1 MGRNGQ
7 GQSQAANPQAQNGRH
22 SESNNE
28 EAHVECEGGCDL
40 APEPGA
46 WTVREQSTGAQL
58 GHRQGGEPSTRE
70 YRRFKGRRNRT
81 GMRRFM

>member
-1 MGRNGQ
+1 M
-7 GQSQAANPQAQNGRH
+7 QAANPQAQNGHH

-28 EAHVECEGGCDL
+28 EAHVEYEGGCDL

-46 WTVREQSTGAQL
+46 WTVREQSTGARSDTGKEENQAPESTEDS
-58 GHRQGGEPSTRE
+58 REGGT
-70 YRRFKGRRNRT
+70 GT